1 MKKHYFPDQ
10 EEETLV
16 ENNENDIEINID
28 DYMNHPKTR
37 EIILNQHFFD
47 FEEKIGEQLK
57 TIYRKHAYLMSD
69 DYYLNDKEML
79 NDNVFMNFIY
89 QHIIKDYDNDFIKD
103 NELLENTFF
112 KDFCLEEKK
121 IEKKYTKK
129 NNVIKTNNKK
139 FDWATKSYK

>member
-1 MKKHYFPDQ
+1 MKKHYFPEQ
-10 EEETLV
+10 EEPLS
-16 ENNENDIEINID
+16 ENDEDDIEITID

-37 EIILNQHFFD
+37 EIIMNQHYFD
-47 FEEKIGEQLK
+47 FEENIGEQLK

-69 DYYLNDKEML
+69 EYYLNDKEML

-103 NELLENTFF
+103 NTLLENTFYNNLDF
-112 KDFCLEEKK
+112 KEDNDQPKNIKK
-121 IEKKYTKK
+121 TTK
-129 NNVIKTNNKK
+129 IKTNNKI